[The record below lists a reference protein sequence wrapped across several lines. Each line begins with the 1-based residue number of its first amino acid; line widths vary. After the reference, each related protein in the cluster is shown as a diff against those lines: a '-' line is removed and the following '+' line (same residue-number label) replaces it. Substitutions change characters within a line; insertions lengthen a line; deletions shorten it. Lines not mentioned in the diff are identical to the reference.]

1 MRNVK
6 MIFLILAML
15 LFVGCSQD
23 ASVKGEGEYYIYYT
37 NFEVTGLLNE
47 IYAAQGSTAEELIP
61 ELLGALNREPEET
74 THFLLLSDTVYVENY
89 TYDGSMV
96 TLYMSKAYGEMPNTR
111 EVLVRAGLVRT
122 LVQIE
127 AVDSV
132 QIYVGGIPLKDSKGN
147 DIGPMKARTFI
158 ENSGKEINSYKATNI
173 KLYFTNA
180 EGNRL
185 VPESRSLYYSS
196 NVPLEQ
202 IIVEQLIL
210 GPKAEGSYPTLP
222 STASVLTVMVVDDV
236 CYVNVNKAFLEQ
248 PLSIQQEIPI
258 YSISQSLIENCKVSK
273 VQITVEGETELVFR
287 ESMQLNQLYEKNNA
301 LVLEEAQ

>member
-6 MIFLILAML
+6 MIFMVLTML
-15 LFVGCSQD
+15 LLAGCSKGNQ
-23 ASVKGEGEYYIYYT
+23 VKGESEYYIYYT
-37 NFEVTGLLNE
+37 NLQVTGLSSE
-47 IYAAQGSTAEELIP
+47 IYAATGTTAEELIP
-61 ELLGALNREPEET
+61 ELLGALNREPEEN
-74 THFLLLSDTVYVENY
+74 THFLLLNDTVCVENY
-89 TYDGSMV
+89 AYDGSMV

-132 QIYVGGIPLKDSKGN
+132 QIYVGGVPLKDSKGN

-158 ENSGKEINSYKATNI
+158 ENSGKEINSYKSTNI
-173 KLYFTNA
+173 KLFFTNA

-196 NVPLEQ
+196 NVQLEQ

-222 STASVLTVMVVDDV
+222 STASVLTVTVVEDV
-236 CYVNVNKAFLEQ
+236 CYVNFNKAFLEQ

-273 VQITVEGETELVFR
+273 VQIAVEGETELVFR
-287 ESMQLNQLYEKNNA
+287 ESMQLNQFYEKNNT
-301 LVLEEAQ
+301 LVLEEVQ